1 MSTLDLEPIK
11 ERLAAATPGP
21 WDADGTEVSQH
32 WSRPEPW
39 LTIATNEVDCMAYCY
54 GGRGRGVERVEDA
67 EFIAHAP
74 EDIRALLAEVKRL
87 QGELKLLRVMPPAA
101 EQNATLIRLL
111 KEETAALQSEVK
123 RLQAQIDAVKV
134 LHCPDAVQPQYCTEC
149 SDFGTDQFPAGELI
163 EWPCPTIQALG
174 GGES

>member
-87 QGELKLLRVMPPAA
+87 Q
-101 EQNATLIRLL
+101 
-111 KEETAALQSEVK
+111 
-123 RLQAQIDAVKV
+123 AQIDAVKE
-134 LHCPDAVQPQYCTEC
+134 LHKPVTANVTAFDGTVIERITCEC
-149 SDFGTDQFPAGELI
+149 
-163 EWPCPTIQALG
+163 CLG
-174 GGES
+174 GSTDHIYRPDQVPTFPCGTCRVLGGEQG